1 MIVGGFLGWSLAPRS
16 YYPGPDYYPPPP
28 YYDASPEYGY
38 PPPGEGAQ
46 APPAEGQLFI
56 YPRQGQNQDQQAKD
70 HYECHNQSVDQTGFD
85 PTLPPPAGTPEAE
98 TAQNSANYL
107 RALEACLDARGYTL
121 R

>member
-16 YYPGPDYYPPPP
+16 YYPGPDYYPSPP

-46 APPAEGQLFI
+46 PPPAEGQLFI